1 MKNMMT
7 NNSST
12 KGPVFIAGPERSGTS
27 LIYALLASHP
37 NIAMSRRTNMWTHY
51 YNQYGD
57 ISKTENFERCL
68 SMMMRYKRL
77 HKLNPD
83 PERVRHEFMQGKRTY
98 ARLFALLE
106 EHFAEQLDKPRWG
119 DKSLNTERYTDLIF
133 AAYPGA
139 RIIHMV
145 RDPRDRYAS
154 SLKRWKVSRSGIG
167 GATALWLTTIGLA
180 ERNQARFP
188 EQYMIIRYEDLVAQ
202 PEKKLREICT
212 FIDEEYVSEML
223 SMQGAKQF
231 RDKGGNS
238 SYGSREPG
246 KISASSVGKFQQV
259 LSPIQVVFMQFFAQ
273 KSMRAYSYQPV
284 KTKLRFGDRLRCVLF
299 EFPFNIMRM
308 LMWWIREFVLNRI
321 GRDVPSE
328 RIVSEKEAF
337 TRQHKGSIV

>member
-1 MKNMMT
+1 MT
-7 NNSST
+7 SKIDRA

-57 ISKTENFERCL
+57 ISKQENFERCL

-83 PERVRHEFMQGKRTY
+83 PERIRHEFLMGERTY
-98 ARLFALLE
+98 ARLFAIFE
-106 EHFAEQLDKPRWG
+106 EHFAEQLNKPRWG
-119 DKSLNTERYTDLIF
+119 DKSLNTERYTDLII

-139 RIIHMV
+139 RIIHMA
-145 RDPRDRYAS
+145 RDPRDRYSS

-180 ERNQARFP
+180 TQYQARYP
-188 EQYMIIRYEDLVAQ
+188 DQYLIVRYEDLAAE
-202 PEKKLREICT
+202 PEAVLKKVCA
-212 FIDEEYVSEML
+212 FIGEEYSPQML
-223 SMQGAKQF
+223 SMRGAKQF

-246 KISASSVGKFQQV
+246 KISANSVGKFQQV
-259 LSPIQVVFMQFFAQ
+259 LSPSQVAFMQLFSK
-273 KSMRAYSYQPV
+273 KSMQAYGYEPIRTNLGFWDWV
-284 KTKLRFGDRLRCVLF
+284 KFLLF
-299 EFPFNIMRM
+299 ELPFNISRM
-308 LMWWIREFVLNRI
+308 FAWWARESALNRI
-321 GRDVPSE
+321 GRDLPSE
-328 RIVSEKEAF
+328 RVVTEKEALA
-337 TRQHKGSIV
+337 RQQKGSVA